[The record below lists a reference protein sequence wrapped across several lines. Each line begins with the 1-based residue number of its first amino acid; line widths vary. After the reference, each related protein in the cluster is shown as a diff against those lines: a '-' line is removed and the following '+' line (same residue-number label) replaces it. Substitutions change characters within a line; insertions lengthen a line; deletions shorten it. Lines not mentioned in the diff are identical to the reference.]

1 MEGRGRFI
9 AALGA
14 TALATPLRAFAQQT
28 PGKIPHI
35 GALLFNSPQIDLVAP
50 LIEGLQ
56 ALGYVDGKTIT
67 IEYRYADGKSERL
80 PALAAELVQLKP
92 DLIFAYG
99 GDVAPHAKHP
109 TNSIPIVALGS
120 NHPVQSGPVAS
131 AGRPRAHLTGV
142 TPTYVQ

>member
-28 PGKIPHI
+28 PGKIPRI
-35 GALLFNSPQIDLVAP
+35 GILLFNSPQIDSVTP

-56 ALGYVDGKTIT
+56 ALGYVDGKTVK

-92 DLIFAYG
+92 DLIFAYV
-99 GDVAPHAKHP
+99 GDWTPHPEEP
-109 TNSIPIVALGS
+109 TTSIPVVVLS
-120 NHPVQSGPVAS
+120 RHEP
-131 AGRPRAHLTGV
+131 RPTA
-142 TPTYVQ
+142 